1 MTIRRLIIAEKGS
14 VAKAIAGLLP
24 GARTRDG
31 NCTFVGDTAIVPLAG
46 HFLELAPPKHYR
58 KEWEKWDVANLP
70 YRLTAGQW
78 TNLPRDDSRAKSTIK
93 QIRSILKEGVQEV
106 VHAGDPDREGQLI
119 VDELLEHVGWRGRTL
134 RILPN
139 ANDDAAMRRCL
150 SQICDNAKFEG
161 LLWAAQCRQ
170 RADWLV
176 GMNLTMAATKW
187 LGQDQHKLT
196 VNTGRVLTPTTAL
209 LVQRDLLIEGF
220 VPRNFYNLVAR
231 VEAAGSK
238 LDLSF
243 APNDE
248 AKRIW
253 DESLAK
259 QIVSE
264 LAGQRTKLAVTKKK
278 VAERPPKLFTLRSL
292 QGEMGKRFKWGVH
305 KVMEVAEALY
315 LAGYTTYPRTESEYL
330 QDEHAADIGTI
341 SGHLLSTGVFDALK
355 PLKGSFKARDYV
367 FNSAKAPVH
376 HAIIPTAKPAVLSAL
391 KPDEA
396 KLYQVIAERY
406 LMCLL
411 PDNEVAQTVISF
423 SHNGRV
429 FSAKGEAQLNG
440 DQSWRVLA
448 PKKSEKAVPNL
459 DDGVDALIKSVAI
472 NAGKTTPPDRY
483 TETTLVE
490 DMGSVAKFVKDERLR
505 KVLTETSGIGTSA
518 TQTATIERMKECGYA
533 VTVKG
538 VLLSTT
544 LARTVIEAMPLSIKD
559 PGLTALWEMM
569 LKRVEEKEMRAED
582 FMARIDDF
590 VGKTLAQMKDD
601 QGRVRI
607 QNDRN
612 PPAQSLPASRRP
624 SGTSSHARK
633 ASQ

>member
-1 MTIRRLIIAEKGS
+1 MGVRRLIIAEKGS

-24 GARTRDG
+24 GPKTRDG
-31 NCTFVGDTAIVPLAG
+31 NCTYVGDTAIVPLSG

-58 KEWEKWDVANLP
+58 TEWGKWDVANLP
-70 YRLTAGQW
+70 YRIPQNQW
-78 TNLPRDDSRAKSTIK
+78 ALLPRDDSRAKSTIK
-93 QIRSILKEGVQEV
+93 QIRSIIKEGVQEV

-119 VDELLEHVGWRGRTL
+119 VDELLEHVGWKGRTL

-139 ANDDAAMRRCL
+139 ANDEASIRRCL
-150 SQICDNAKFEG
+150 GQICDNAKFLG
-161 LLWAAQCRQ
+161 LLYAAQCRQ

-176 GMNLTMAATKW
+176 GMNLTLAATKW
-187 LGQDQHKLT
+187 LGQDQHQLT
-196 VNTGRVLTPTTAL
+196 VKCGRVQTPTLAM
-209 LVQRDLLIEGF
+209 LVQRDLLIENF
-220 VPRNFYNLVAR
+220 VARDFYNLVAKVDADGSR
-231 VEAAGSK
+231 V
-238 LDLSF
+238 DLSF

-248 AKRIW
+248 GKRIW
-253 DESLAK
+253 DESQAK
-259 QIVSE
+259 AIVAE
-264 LAGQRTKLAVTKKK
+264 LAGQRAKLSVTKKK

-292 QGEMGKRFKWGVH
+292 QGEAGKRFKWSVN
-305 KVMEVAEALY
+305 KVMELAEALY

-330 QDEHAADIGTI
+330 PNEHANDIGAI
-341 SGHLLSTGVFDALK
+341 STHLLSTGMFDTLK
-355 PLKGSFKARDYV
+355 PLQATFKARDYV

-376 HAIIPTAKPAVLSAL
+376 HAIVPTTKPGALGAL

-423 SHNGRV
+423 NHNGRV
-429 FSAKGEAQLNG
+429 FSAKGEAQLNSSL
-440 DQSWRVLA
+440 SWRVLS

-459 DDGVDALIKSVAI
+459 NDGVDAVIKSVSV
-472 NAGKTTPPDRY
+472 NTGKTTPPDRY
-483 TETTLVE
+483 TEAALVE
-490 DMGSVAKFVKDERLR
+490 DMGSVAKYVKDERLR

-518 TQTATIERMKECGYA
+518 TQTATIEKLKECGYA

-538 VLLSTT
+538 LLISTVLG
-544 LARTVIEAMPLSIKD
+544 RTVIEAMPLSMKD

-569 LKRVEEKEMRAED
+569 LKRVEAQEMRVEE
-582 FMARIDDF
+582 FLTRIDDF
-590 VGKTLAQMKDD
+590 VSKMLAQMEGE

-612 PPAQSLPASRRP
+612 PPAQFLPASRPP
-624 SGTSSHARK
+624 SARSSRARK